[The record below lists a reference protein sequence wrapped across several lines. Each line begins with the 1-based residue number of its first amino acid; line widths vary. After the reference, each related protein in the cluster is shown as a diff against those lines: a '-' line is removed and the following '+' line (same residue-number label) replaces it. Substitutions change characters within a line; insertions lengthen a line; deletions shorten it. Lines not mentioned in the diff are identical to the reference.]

1 MSYYEVQVVFIEEI
15 QTKNGSKEKKG
26 RRNYLVECDSVSIA
40 ETKAHEWLKDSPFS
54 FEVKSAKESRIMD
67 VIE

>member
-1 MSYYEVQVVFIEEI
+1 MSYYEVQVQFIEEI
-15 QTKNGSKEKKG
+15 QTKNGSKEKKVK
-26 RRNYLVECDSVSIA
+26 RNYLVECESVSVA
-40 ETKAHEWLKDSPFS
+40 EAKANEWLKESPFI